1 MGHSQIWNSFLKVK
15 SALRR
20 IGLLSVMLQICFKN
34 DAFVAWKFLIWY
46 STLKTVFSTPAVQ
59 GKNIY
64 FWNVK
69 RLHFF
74 SCLSMLTHFKNFNI
88 KIVEHIQ
95 SNEVMILQ
103 LTFKFFIEIKKFW
116 HTTYSNSVDIIH
128 IGIPIPIIERRRLQI
143 FWYVPKRGRGSVQ
156 FRKKKGGFRLQRG
169 GAPFAFQLQS
179 CQQSFCLGRSLKTL
193 FTSTICLL
201 N

>member
-20 IGLLSVMLQICFKN
+20 IGLLSVMFQICFKN

-46 STLKTVFSTPAVQ
+46 LTLKTMFSTPAVQ

-64 FWNVK
+64 FWNAK
-69 RLHFF
+69 RLHLFC
-74 SCLSMLTHFKNFNI
+74 CLSMLTHFKNFNI
-88 KIVEHIQ
+88 KIMERIQ
-95 SNEVMILQ
+95 SNEAMILG
-103 LTFKFFIEIKKFW
+103 
-116 HTTYSNSVDIIH
+116 V
-128 IGIPIPIIERRRLQI
+128 G
-143 FWYVPKRGRGSVQ
+143 
-156 FRKKKGGFRLQRG
+156 LQRG

-179 CQQSFCLGRSLKTL
+179 CRQSFCLGRSLKTS
-193 FTSTICLL
+193 FTLTICLL